1 MKKTFLKIISL
12 VLCAL
17 IALPCV
23 PGAFFTNNA
32 YASDEI
38 IALTPTD
45 DTWTGD
51 ATAYVVSVQ
60 GVQVEGASSNDYQHI
75 RAMGASAAGDL
86 NTARYASAMSYMKF
100 DMSDYTDVKIDS
112 AKLKLYAHSSRDP
125 ENGVKLYFFKTD
137 SNWSED
143 KLTYNVEAPIVP
155 LKGSDLAIDVT
166 GTNIEG
172 RIQPDLVSPSFNLVG
187 SSSGFKLYEFD
198 LTDLV
203 KKYNLKSD
211 SDMSFAFIAYPS
223 PYAMMIASK
232 DNENEE
238 IRPTLE
244 ISTSPVEPLEV
255 VSSPAQEM
263 LSTDDV
269 AIEFNNI
276 LDASTVSVDTI
287 SLFEDGEMVDLTE
300 EDFVINENVLTIT
313 KEKVPYCDYELVISE
328 FVSDIYG
335 NSLGLDLSFAFS
347 CMPVNSSVTLTDI
360 IQSAHLDP
368 VSPNNTRM
376 TTTPFYFYAG
386 GNYYPYYVELDMSDY
401 IGKNLSR
408 VTYDI
413 KFESA
418 NQYFTVYFYDVSEDF
433 DPETVT
439 YATAPTLGDH
449 LFSRFV
455 GINSGTYVDFDLT
468 SFVNEK
474 LKTLSE
480 SDPYIRFA
488 LKPGASTTKLY
499 SDFAS
504 NSNRPKITI
513 EYTDS
518 SYVGVK
524 STIPAN
530 DEVGFSVDADVVI
543 EFSGSVDGA
552 DSSNFVLKNLD
563 KNEEIVIDDS
573 QITYDDST
581 NTVTISFPDSLDEL
595 TSYELTVSGITA
607 GENVV
612 KDKKIRFSTASR
624 IDISDVTVSGTID
637 SGSIITA
644 SVDIS
649 NNTEVSSIGPALI
662 AVLYD
667 GKGKM
672 LDSSVAGDDES
683 ISENEEKT
691 LEASLTVPENITDV
705 SKCYVKAFVWDNVS
719 NQKVIKSVVLSGDEA
734 SADSMRGKLYG
745 EITIEGNLSDSPNT
759 DISLTVYDENNKIC
773 HYNQVVSDSEGNFA
787 FPVMFD
793 NSGKYTAYVN
803 SDVHFG
809 SKIALDPID
818 YTAYS
823 DYKNLWEEISSG
835 DKTRIKKVLGETI
848 EKFEFDE
855 IDFDITQI
863 SDDVAASV
871 SDYDFPD
878 EYSDKAIADFES
890 FLTDKCTYFN
900 KVNSLLKAI
909 DDAKNQSTLTAIFT
923 DEENAE
929 ILGITSYISKYKKNK
944 TKVNNALVG
953 KKFDS
958 LDDFQEQF
966 KKALESKDEPSG
978 GAGGGTV
985 ISGGNGNG
993 VAFGVTTIPSDMT
1006 SDTNNQNVL
1015 KTEENYF
1022 TDLDSVLWAKDEIE
1036 FLYRMG
1042 VINGRSER
1050 IYAPSDN
1057 VLREEFVKLI
1067 MEASELKG
1075 VSEDVKFADVPKD
1088 SWYYNYVSSAL
1099 KANIVSGI
1107 SDTHFGSGTPI
1118 TRQDICVMTV
1128 RALDAMGYQVQ
1139 ATETVNFS
1147 DSANISDYAKDAVA
1161 YLAHHGIVSG
1171 NPDGTFL
1178 PLKSATRAETACII
1192 YRTLEHI
1199 KNYASTIW
1207 KEEPSDPS
1215 DNNTVYSF
1223 STPTQAQIKADI
1235 ETVLSSKNHPYL
1247 FADAEKLK
1255 KIKQSVVSGDDEY
1268 ITRKYSQV
1276 KKEADRLLSTNPTVL
1291 NKAVSQGCISI
1302 RCNVLVLMTT
1312 YYVEGDEKYLQRAMD
1327 EFENLRTVENWN
1339 SGAQLD
1345 NTMTAEAIAFCYD
1358 WLYDHLSAEQRQ
1370 WAEKNIKENCL
1381 SIAYEYYKNPDAL
1394 ASLRA
1399 AHANMNIVISR
1410 GSFNH
1415 TVYNNSNLIV
1425 AALALAKTDPDYSAF
1440 IISNA
1445 LYNIEPYW
1453 ELVKDGG
1460 FEEPA
1465 TYYHYCTGRASVAM
1479 NSLQTALGTMYG
1491 YDKSPGFK
1499 NTAWFGLYMYGPMT
1513 FGDAGAAKSSYDTDS
1528 LYFLAKYARNTSM
1541 MKRIIELDAGSA
1553 IDALLAYD
1561 KGEHNNITPNLSIP
1575 LDRLLSVPAQ
1585 STAVFRNHGDDKTN
1599 IFTGLYA
1606 GKGTATGHSDPVS
1619 GLFCLDVYGERFI
1632 TALGA
1637 GDYNLPGY
1645 WDNGQNGQRWTYY
1658 ERRTEGGNCLVIN
1671 PGLDVGQDVT
1681 TAATITKQES
1691 SDGCAYAIADLQPVY
1706 HKQVEKYQRGL
1717 KLHNNRTAIV
1727 VQDEAVMKK
1736 PSEIFWSFNTPADIE
1751 IVSND
1756 TAILSVGDKKV
1767 AVKVYANVPYEL
1779 YKMKAESL
1787 PTSPK
1792 ADGQKI
1798 HREYQKLAIKASD
1811 VTELKLMVEITP
1823 FVCDRQMPNEISEW
1837 IDLENWTA
1845 TEQSRPIP
1853 ELDRIYINGTK
1864 ITNFN
1869 SKNFFYEFEVGAD
1882 GKMPEITVDKTD
1894 SIYAEVIYPDELPGN
1909 IDIEVSDGEGNLNY
1923 YTVGVR
1929 AEKKAIDIS
1938 KLTKLTV
1945 SKIKASDN
1953 DGNVPENAI
1962 DGSLSTRWSASGENG
1977 DVTLDLDL
1985 GSEQKIKALGIAF
1998 YSGSSRKTYFEIET
2012 SVDGKKWTK
2021 QIELG
2026 ESSGKDSD
2034 FEYFELNNVSARYVR
2049 YVGQQNSQNHWNSVT
2064 EMTVYAQ

>member
-23 PGAFFTNNA
+23 PGALFTNNA

-166 GTNIEG
+166 GTNIES

-244 ISTSPVEPLEV
+244 ISTSPVESLEV

-269 AIEFNNI
+269 TIEFNNI

-287 SLFEDGEMVDLTE
+287 SLFEDGEKVDLTE

-335 NSLGLDLSFAFS
+335 NSLGSDLSFAFS

-413 KFESA
+413 KFESV
-418 NQYFTVYFYDVSEDF
+418 NQYFTVYFYDVDEDF

-607 GENVV
+607 GENVIR
-612 KDKKIRFSTASR
+612 DKRIKFSTASR

-637 SGSIITA
+637 AGSIITA

-705 SKCYVKAFVWDNVS
+705 SKCYVKAFVWDKVS

-734 SADSMRGKLYG
+734 SADSMRGKFYG
-745 EITIEGNLSDSPNT
+745 EITIEGNLSDSPDT

-793 NSGKYTAYVN
+793 NSGKLDEN
-803 SDVHFG
+803 D
-809 SKIALDPID
+809 KI
-818 YTAYS
+818 
-823 DYKNLWEEISSG
+823 IS
-835 DKTRIKKVLGETI
+835 I
-848 EKFEFDE
+848 
-855 IDFDITQI
+855 
-863 SDDVAASV
+863 
-871 SDYDFPD
+871 
-878 EYSDKAIADFES
+878 EYSSDQIMDLDSESKLYLVGKTEKSNTYTGTYKRYSKYFGPNIFVEPGQTLMFRYPIQSADGE
-890 FLTDKCTYFN
+890 
-900 KVNSLLKAI
+900 I
-909 DDAKNQSTLTAIFT
+909 T
-923 DEENAE
+923 DEED
-929 ILGITSYISKYKKNK
+929 LYSVTSLN
-944 TKVNNALVG
+944 
-953 KKFDS
+953 
-958 LDDFQEQF
+958 
-966 KKALESKDEPSG
+966 
-978 GAGGGTV
+978 
-985 ISGGNGNG
+985 
-993 VAFGVTTIPSDMT
+993 
-1006 SDTNNQNVL
+1006 
-1015 KTEENYF
+1015 
-1022 TDLDSVLWAKDEIE
+1022 
-1036 FLYRMG
+1036 
-1042 VINGRSER
+1042 
-1050 IYAPSDN
+1050 
-1057 VLREEFVKLI
+1057 
-1067 MEASELKG
+1067 
-1075 VSEDVKFADVPKD
+1075 
-1088 SWYYNYVSSAL
+1088 
-1099 KANIVSGI
+1099 
-1107 SDTHFGSGTPI
+1107 
-1118 TRQDICVMTV
+1118 
-1128 RALDAMGYQVQ
+1128 
-1139 ATETVNFS
+1139 
-1147 DSANISDYAKDAVA
+1147 
-1161 YLAHHGIVSG
+1161 
-1171 NPDGTFL
+1171 
-1178 PLKSATRAETACII
+1178 
-1192 YRTLEHI
+1192 
-1199 KNYASTIW
+1199 
-1207 KEEPSDPS
+1207 
-1215 DNNTVYSF
+1215 
-1223 STPTQAQIKADI
+1223 
-1235 ETVLSSKNHPYL
+1235 
-1247 FADAEKLK
+1247 
-1255 KIKQSVVSGDDEY
+1255 SVVSGTAYQNCAITGYSIDPNSKVARYITVEYEAESGAGNTVGGDTRIAMVGEVKKCVWRDEY
-1268 ITRKYSQV
+1268 VEAVTIYNSRSVSGTTVYGKNDNYFTNLGIESGDIIRVDYSGETKTVNAVEIIWENGSETLANGTYTFGSDGSICDVRFCKVYKNWGVVSDVFPKNTDLATVSSKDAKPVRTDLYMIFKYN
-1276 KKEADRLLSTNPTVL
+1276 KKLGKVETL
-1291 NKAVSQGCISI
+1291 NYRDI
-1302 RCNVLVLMTT
+1302 M
-1312 YYVEGDEKYLQRAMD
+1312 
-1327 EFENLRTVENWN
+1327 
-1339 SGAQLD
+1339 
-1345 NTMTAEAIAFCYD
+1345 
-1358 WLYDHLSAEQRQ
+1358 
-1370 WAEKNIKENCL
+1370 
-1381 SIAYEYYKNPDAL
+1381 AYEVAGEDA
-1394 ASLRA
+1394 
-1399 AHANMNIVISR
+1399 
-1410 GSFNH
+1410 
-1415 TVYNNSNLIV
+1415 
-1425 AALALAKTDPDYSAF
+1425 
-1440 IISNA
+1440 
-1445 LYNIEPYW
+1445 
-1453 ELVKDGG
+1453 
-1460 FEEPA
+1460 
-1465 TYYHYCTGRASVAM
+1465 
-1479 NSLQTALGTMYG
+1479 
-1491 YDKSPGFK
+1491 
-1499 NTAWFGLYMYGPMT
+1499 
-1513 FGDAGAAKSSYDTDS
+1513 
-1528 LYFLAKYARNTSM
+1528 
-1541 MKRIIELDAGSA
+1541 
-1553 IDALLAYD
+1553 
-1561 KGEHNNITPNLSIP
+1561 
-1575 LDRLLSVPAQ
+1575 
-1585 STAVFRNHGDDKTN
+1585 
-1599 IFTGLYA
+1599 
-1606 GKGTATGHSDPVS
+1606 
-1619 GLFCLDVYGERFI
+1619 
-1632 TALGA
+1632 
-1637 GDYNLPGY
+1637 
-1645 WDNGQNGQRWTYY
+1645 
-1658 ERRTEGGNCLVIN
+1658 
-1671 PGLDVGQDVT
+1671 
-1681 TAATITKQES
+1681 
-1691 SDGCAYAIADLQPVY
+1691 
-1706 HKQVEKYQRGL
+1706 
-1717 KLHNNRTAIV
+1717 
-1727 VQDEAVMKK
+1727 
-1736 PSEIFWSFNTPADIE
+1736 SEIIYEMRYYDPMSMF
-1751 IVSND
+1751 V
-1756 TAILSVGDKKV
+1756 
-1767 AVKVYANVPYEL
+1767 VK
-1779 YKMKAESL
+1779 
-1787 PTSPK
+1787 
-1792 ADGQKI
+1792 
-1798 HREYQKLAIKASD
+1798 
-1811 VTELKLMVEITP
+1811 
-1823 FVCDRQMPNEISEW
+1823 
-1837 IDLENWTA
+1837 
-1845 TEQSRPIP
+1845 
-1853 ELDRIYINGTK
+1853 
-1864 ITNFN
+1864 
-1869 SKNFFYEFEVGAD
+1869 
-1882 GKMPEITVDKTD
+1882 
-1894 SIYAEVIYPDELPGN
+1894 
-1909 IDIEVSDGEGNLNY
+1909 
-1923 YTVGVR
+1923 
-1929 AEKKAIDIS
+1929 
-1938 KLTKLTV
+1938 
-1945 SKIKASDN
+1945 
-1953 DGNVPENAI
+1953 
-1962 DGSLSTRWSASGENG
+1962 
-1977 DVTLDLDL
+1977 
-1985 GSEQKIKALGIAF
+1985 
-1998 YSGSSRKTYFEIET
+1998 
-2012 SVDGKKWTK
+2012 
-2021 QIELG
+2021 
-2026 ESSGKDSD
+2026 
-2034 FEYFELNNVSARYVR
+2034 
-2049 YVGQQNSQNHWNSVT
+2049 
-2064 EMTVYAQ
+2064 